1 MPTKTMP
8 WNVTLESHSF
18 QVTVNAHKFSCYDN
32 RKLNSIRIAYILYAS
47 ALDFKT
53 KCTKPKS
60 KGTH

>member
-18 QVTVNAHKFSCYDN
+18 QVTVNARKFSCYDN
-32 RKLNSIRIAYILYAS
+32 RKLNSIRIAYIYAS